1 MQLFES
7 LVHDSRYALRAMR
20 SSIGLT
26 IVAILSLSLGIGA
39 TIAIFSVM
47 YALVLK
53 PLPVFQPE
61 RLVEIPQSDGFNGH
75 SYAEW
80 KEFQKRQDIFSNAFA
95 YNWMDADFHLR
106 DGVENQKVMGIYVSG
121 DYFTT
126 LGVPAVV
133 GRTLVASDDQPGAT
147 PVCVIGYGLWRR
159 MYGSSRDAIGRMLVI
174 NGHAFQIIGVA
185 PQSFFGVDVGSIVEV
200 FAPLSAEMAFQDYQ
214 IQWGRHTP
222 SLASPTA
229 TILSIVGRLKSGVT
243 VSQADARLHVIGR
256 EIYKA
261 LPPIINDRTG
271 KPFPMSTLMARAM
284 PNGISG
290 ARESWSETV
299 ELLLAM
305 AGALLLIACTNLG
318 NLLLARA
325 TRRQGEIATR
335 LALGATRWRLTRQ
348 LLMESVALAA
358 VGAALGLIAAHW
370 GSELLLS
377 AISWPD
383 SPTEL
388 ILTWDWKLAAFVVG
402 TTLSCALLFGLAPA
416 IRATRVPLYSAM
428 NRNSS
433 GSTGNVGHRLSNNVL
448 IVAQVTLSVAL
459 LVSAGLLVR
468 TLDALLAKDPGYDA
482 KNVLIVGTGT
492 EASGASAARQALIG
506 SELLETFRALPGVI
520 SASRTAVD
528 SNLTGTTA
536 IISQPGGG
544 VFRLRIYQIVVSPG
558 YFKTRRTPI
567 LMGRDFNAAD
577 NQTSLPVVIL
587 SDEAARE
594 FFPGRNPVGLRFHE
608 KSAGAVEQEHFVE
621 VVGVAKDIDYQR
633 PSDSPLRIVYRPVAQ
648 CSSCGV
654 GSYELRYVGVLPEV
668 MKRVKNAAAN
678 VDPHLALNFHLLSDQ
693 IKDVVK
699 RNRVTALL
707 AAFFGLLTATLA
719 MIGVYGVTSY
729 TASQRTREIGI
740 RMALGAQPANVFRMV
755 LQEMVVVVLAGVA
768 LGAIAG
774 YAAGQSI
781 RDMLWRVS
789 PTDPLSFAGAACAML
804 FIAALAALIPA
815 RRAMR
820 TDPMLALRS
829 E

>member
-7 LVHDSRYALRAMR
+7 LVHDSRHALRAMR

-61 RLVEIPQSDGFNGH
+61 RLVEVPQSDGFNGH

-80 KEFQKRQDIFSNAFA
+80 KEFEKRQDIFSNAFA
-95 YNWMDADFHLR
+95 YNWMDADFHLH

-335 LALGATRWRLTRQ
+335 LA
-348 LLMESVALAA
+348 
-358 VGAALGLIAAHW
+358 
-370 GSELLLS
+370 
-377 AISWPD
+377 
-383 SPTEL
+383 
-388 ILTWDWKLAAFVVG
+388 
-402 TTLSCALLFGLAPA
+402 
-416 IRATRVPLYSAM
+416 
-428 NRNSS
+428 
-433 GSTGNVGHRLSNNVL
+433 
-448 IVAQVTLSVAL
+448 
-459 LVSAGLLVR
+459 
-468 TLDALLAKDPGYDA
+468 
-482 KNVLIVGTGT
+482 
-492 EASGASAARQALIG
+492 
-506 SELLETFRALPGVI
+506 
-520 SASRTAVD
+520 
-528 SNLTGTTA
+528 
-536 IISQPGGG
+536 
-544 VFRLRIYQIVVSPG
+544 
-558 YFKTRRTPI
+558 
-567 LMGRDFNAAD
+567 
-577 NQTSLPVVIL
+577 
-587 SDEAARE
+587 
-594 FFPGRNPVGLRFHE
+594 
-608 KSAGAVEQEHFVE
+608 
-621 VVGVAKDIDYQR
+621 
-633 PSDSPLRIVYRPVAQ
+633 
-648 CSSCGV
+648 
-654 GSYELRYVGVLPEV
+654 
-668 MKRVKNAAAN
+668 
-678 VDPHLALNFHLLSDQ
+678 
-693 IKDVVK
+693 
-699 RNRVTALL
+699 
-707 AAFFGLLTATLA
+707 
-719 MIGVYGVTSY
+719 
-729 TASQRTREIGI
+729 
-740 RMALGAQPANVFRMV
+740 
-755 LQEMVVVVLAGVA
+755 
-768 LGAIAG
+768 
-774 YAAGQSI
+774 
-781 RDMLWRVS
+781 
-789 PTDPLSFAGAACAML
+789 
-804 FIAALAALIPA
+804 
-815 RRAMR
+815 
-820 TDPMLALRS
+820 
-829 E
+829 